1 MGNKI
6 NNEGIKTLAEFVK
19 VNKSLKMFD
28 ISRNLFNDVGFKTF
42 AAQLGVGCVLQ
53 YLDISKNRYLSD
65 EGSLVILA
73 Q

>member
-42 AAQLGVGCVLQ
+42 AAQLGAGCVL
-53 YLDISKNRYLSD
+53 
-65 EGSLVILA
+65 
-73 Q
+73 